1 MGLSWST
8 PPRGHLGRLLRGVI
22 LADPSAGSSWSTPPR
37 GHLGRPF
44 CGVILANSS
53 AGSSWPTPLLGHLG
67 QPLRVVILANPFAGL
82 SWSTTLRSHLG
93 QTPPRGHLG
102 RLLRVV
108 ILAKPFR
115 GIILADSSAEVR
127 PQALELIQSGVLV
140 FAFVEVGPQALD
152 LLSRR
157 SSYGVRVKEP
167 IVKSSSRRAR
177 PVAQDKELK
186 GRSSRC
192 DDEED
197 NLFRGINSYRATLN
211 LTRLTENEKA
221 KCLAE
226 KMADQFKGQP
236 CTNSTGSNTVPGTEP
251 RFTDYPKFL
260 DKCDLNVTT
269 TRDGA
274 ILPACVP
281 HLDAGLVLSNYTL
294 SQYSSYLNDTKFT
307 GIGIGSEDDWMVVI
321 LTTSTPEGSYTPDTS
336 SAALV
341 LKLRLISRALLL
353 MTLLMLFGTN

>member
-1 MGLSWST
+1 MTSSL
-8 PPRGHLGRLLRGVI
+8 RRLLLISLIFQSI
-22 LADPSAGSSWSTPPR
+22 L
-37 GHLGRPF
+37 F
-44 CGVILANSS
+44 INV
-53 AGSSWPTPLLGHLG
+53 
-67 QPLRVVILANPFAGL
+67 
-82 SWSTTLRSHLG
+82 
-93 QTPPRGHLG
+93 
-102 RLLRVV
+102 
-108 ILAKPFR
+108 
-115 GIILADSSAEVR
+115 
-127 PQALELIQSGVLV
+127 
-140 FAFVEVGPQALD
+140 
-152 LLSRR
+152 
-157 SSYGVRVKEP
+157 
-167 IVKSSSRRAR
+167 
-177 PVAQDKELK
+177 
-186 GRSSRC
+186 RC

-321 LTTSTPEGSYTPDTS
+321 LTTNTPEGSYTPDTS
-336 SAALV
+336 SAALA

-353 MTLLMLFGTN
+353 MTLLLLFGTN